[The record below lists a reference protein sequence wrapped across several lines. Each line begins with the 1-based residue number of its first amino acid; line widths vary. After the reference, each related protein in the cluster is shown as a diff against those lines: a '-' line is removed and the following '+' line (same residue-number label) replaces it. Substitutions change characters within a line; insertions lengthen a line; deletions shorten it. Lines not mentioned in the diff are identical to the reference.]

1 MERIRRIYF
10 SMSKG
15 EKRYLRNFLTAFHV
29 KGENNALKLISLL
42 ERYPEMGQ
50 AEMAEKLYGNPR
62 SKAFLMMKGRLL
74 ERMMEVMALSI
85 NLENN
90 PGIREDQAGYIAIDI
105 QKQLV
110 YSVLLRRR
118 GLYDLSKEVYQK
130 CLRQA
135 RASGFP
141 EHEIQAL
148 VGLRNLAVTK
158 SIEEV
163 ETYGEQIEAA
173 IGTFQTDLKAS
184 QVFDTF
190 QAHLQESA
198 GSADSALVFLEENLE
213 QVEERLEDHYS
224 PRAHYYHLNLLVTRY
239 QSSREYPKAKAALQ
253 ELVDLLEA
261 HRGIASKNRLGT
273 SYLRLAALE
282 LQDYHF
288 EESWRASKQAV
299 ATFPKQK
306 TNFMYA
312 STYLIFAC
320 LYRMQ
325 ITEATEAL
333 ERLTYFRERGRGGT
347 YLDLLVYL
355 ESCIGYLKGNYRQ
368 AYDLLG
374 DVPTLFADKSGW
386 NTSLRIYEIMLLID
400 RELHDLASPKIEALR
415 KHIARYHA
423 QPRLEAMF
431 RFLVLLERQSFQ
443 FQTLTPEMKSILER
457 LTEEYLWDAV
467 NPEVVRYDTWIRS
480 HHLKRPFEKVF
491 SSEIG
496 RISLSNK
503 KQAAQ

>member
-1 MERIRRIYF
+1 MEHIRRIYF

-15 EKRYLRNFLTAFHV
+15 EKRYLRNFLSAFHV
-29 KGENNALKLISLL
+29 KGENNALKLINIL
-42 ERYPEMGQ
+42 ERYPELRQ
-50 AEMAEKLYGNPR
+50 AEMSEKLYGNPR
-62 SKAFLMMKGRLL
+62 SKAFLMMKSRLR

-118 GLYDLSKEVYQK
+118 GLYDVSRDVYQK
-130 CLRQA
+130 CLKQA
-135 RASGFP
+135 RAAGFP

-148 VGLRNLAVTK
+148 LGLRNLAVTS

-163 ETYGEQIEAA
+163 ESYGDQIRKAVE
-173 IGTFQTDLKAS
+173 TFQTDLKAS

-198 GSADSALVFLEENLE
+198 GTADSALSFLDENLKT
-213 QVEERLEDHYS
+213 VEDQLETHYS

-239 QSSREYPKAKAALQ
+239 QSKRDYQQAKEALQ

-282 LQDYHF
+282 LQDYQF
-288 EESWRASKQAV
+288 EESWRASRQAV
-299 ATFPKQK
+299 SVFPKQK

-325 ITEATEAL
+325 LSEADEAL
-333 ERLTYFRERGRGGT
+333 SNLTYFRDRGRGGT

-355 ESCIGYLKGNYRQ
+355 ESCLQYMKGNYRH

-374 DVPTLFADKSGW
+374 DVPSLFADKSGW

-400 RELHDLASPKIEALR
+400 RELPDLASPKIEALR
-415 KHIARYHA
+415 KHISRYQA

-431 RFLVLLERQSFQ
+431 RFLTLLERQSFD
-443 FQTLTPEMKSILER
+443 FQELSNEMNDILDHLTD
-457 LTEEYLWDAV
+457 TYLWDAV
-467 NPEVVRYDTWIRS
+467 NPEVVRYDIWIRS
-480 HHLKRPFEKVF
+480 HHLQRPFPRIF
-491 SSEIG
+491 SAEIG
-496 RISLSNK
+496 RIGLIHAQ
-503 KQAAQ
+503 QAST